1 MNRNMETPYTT
12 GLSRSLQ
19 LNQVRIEDP
28 YWSEYIR
35 LVREV
40 IVPYQ
45 WEALNDRVPGAEP
58 SYAVRNFK
66 IAAGEEHG
74 EFGGMVFQDS
84 DVAKWL
90 EAVGYLLAT
99 QSDPELERIADEV
112 VDVIAKAQQSDGY
125 LNTYFTLK
133 EPDRRWTN
141 LAECH
146 ELYCAGHMI
155 EAAVSYYNA
164 TGKRK
169 ILDVVCKFADYIDK
183 VFGSEPGKLHGY
195 DGHQEIEL
203 ALVKLYRAT
212 GNEKYLKLSRY
223 FLDQRGA
230 QPHYF
235 SEEFEKRNGAVH
247 FPKLDMAHDH
257 AYSQSHLP
265 VRQQETAEGHAVRV
279 VYMTTAM
286 ADVAAQTGDE
296 ELLQACRKLW
306 RNMVSK
312 RMYITGGIG
321 SMAHGESFSLDYD
334 LPGDTAYAETCASIG
349 LIFFARRMLEIEP
362 IGEYADVLERALY
375 NTVVSGMSR
384 DGKKFFYVNPLEVR
398 PEACGKN
405 RIYDH
410 VKPERQGWFGCACC
424 PPNIA
429 RLLASLGEYIYTVR
443 DRTVYAHLYIGG
455 QAKLELNGQTV
466 SLEQQSAYAWD
477 GMTRMTVKTDEPTRF
492 ALALRMPS
500 WAGGQAT
507 LLLNGQPYAFDH
519 ADLEAGYLKI
529 DRVWSNE
536 DTVEVVFDMRVR
548 RMKGHPYVRDTF
560 GKVALQRGPF
570 VYCMEEADNGRN
582 LHQIHLPR
590 ESPFSVRFIPDLL
603 GGVNVIETTV
613 HRAASDDWQD
623 HLYLEDS
630 RAVLKTE
637 SFIGRFIP
645 YFAWANRNVGEMAV
659 WIRECESESIPV

>member
-1 MNRNMETPYTT
+1 MSRNLEASNIT
-12 GLSRSLQ
+12 GKSRLLQ

-45 WEALNDRVPGAEP
+45 WEALNDRIPGVEP
-58 SYAVRNFK
+58 SSAVRNFK
-66 IAAGEEHG
+66 IAAGEENG
-74 EFGGMVFQDS
+74 EYWGMVFQDS

-99 QSDPELERIADEV
+99 QPDPELERIADEV
-112 VDVIAKAQQSDGY
+112 IDIIAKAQQQDGY

-169 ILDVVCKFADYIDK
+169 ILDVVCKFADYMDT
-183 VFGSEPGKLHGY
+183 VFGSEPGQLHGY

-212 GNEKYLKLSRY
+212 GNEKYLELSRY

-230 QPHYF
+230 QPHFYL
-235 SEEFEKRNGAVH
+235 EEFEKRNGAVH
-247 FPKLDMAHDH
+247 FPHLDMAHDH
-257 AYSQSHLP
+257 AYSQAHQP
-265 VRQQETAEGHAVRV
+265 IRQQEKAEGHAVRV

-286 ADVAAQTGDE
+286 ADVAALTGDT
-296 ELLQACRKLW
+296 ELLEACRKLW
-306 RNMVSK
+306 RNIVSK

-321 SMAHGESFSLDYD
+321 SMAQGEAFSLDYD

-362 IGEYADVLERALY
+362 NSEYADVLERALY

-384 DGKKFFYVNPLEVR
+384 DGKKFFYVNPLEVH
-398 PEACGKN
+398 PDACGKN
-405 RIYDH
+405 HIYDH

-424 PPNIA
+424 PPSIA

-443 DRTVYAHLYIGG
+443 DETIYTHLYIGG
-455 QAKLELNGQTV
+455 QANLELNGQKV
-466 SLEQQSAYAWD
+466 RLEQQSAYAWD
-477 GMTRMTVKTDEPTRF
+477 GITRMTVKTDAPLRF
-492 ALALRMPS
+492 ALAFRIPS
-500 WAGGQAT
+500 WSGGQAT
-507 LLLNGQPYAFDH
+507 LQLNGQTFTYDD
-519 ADLEAGYLKI
+519 ADLKAGYLII
-529 DRVWSNE
+529 DRVWSN
-536 DTVEVVFDMRVR
+536 DDAVELVFDMQVR
-548 RMKGHPYVRDTF
+548 RMKGHPHVRDTF
-560 GKVALQRGPF
+560 GKVALQHGPF

-582 LHQIHLPR
+582 LHQLYLAR
-590 ESPFSVRFIPDLL
+590 GNKFSVRFIPDLL
-603 GGVNVIETTV
+603 GGVKVIETTV
-613 HRAASDDWQD
+613 HRVASDEWQEN
-623 HLYLEDS
+623 LYLEDS
-630 RAVLKTE
+630 HAGLKTE

-659 WIRECESESIPV
+659 WVRDC

>member
-1 MNRNMETPYTT
+1 MQVRPEEQSNTNSYV
-12 GLSRSLQ
+12 LQ
-19 LNQVRIEDP
+19 LNKVRIEDP

-35 LVREV
+35 LVRDV

-45 WEALNDRVPGAEP
+45 WEALNDRIPEAEP

-66 IAAGEEHG
+66 IAAGEEQG

-99 QSDPELERIADEV
+99 GPDPELERVADGV
-112 VDVIAKAQQSDGY
+112 VDLIARAQQEDGY

-133 EPDRRWTN
+133 EPDRRWSN

-169 ILDVVCKFADYIDK
+169 ILDVVCKFADYIDT
-183 VFGSEPGKLHGY
+183 VFGTEPGKLQGY

-203 ALVKLYRAT
+203 ALVKLYRTT
-212 GNEKYLKLSRY
+212 GNDRYLKLSRY
-223 FLDQRGA
+223 FLDQRGS
-230 QPHYF
+230 QPHFYL
-235 SEEFEKRNGAVH
+235 EELEKRDGAVH
-247 FPKLDMAHDH
+247 FPQLDIAHDH
-257 AYSQSHLP
+257 AYSQSHRP
-265 VRQQETAEGHAVRV
+265 VRQQDKAEGHAVRV

-286 ADVAAQTGDE
+286 ADVAAQTGDA

-306 RNMVSK
+306 RNIVSK
-312 RMYITGGIG
+312 QMYITGGIG
-321 SMAHGESFSLDYD
+321 SMAHGEAFSFDYD

-362 IGEYADVLERALY
+362 IGEYADVMERALY

-384 DGKKFFYVNPLEVR
+384 DGKKFFYVNPLEVH
-398 PEACGKN
+398 PDACGKN
-405 RIYDH
+405 HIYDH

-455 QAKLELNGQTV
+455 QAVFELDGQAV
-466 SLEQQSAYAWD
+466 RIEQQSAYAWE
-477 GMTRMTVKTDEPTRF
+477 GKTRMVVHTDIPTRF
-492 ALALRMPS
+492 KLALRLPS
-500 WAGGQAT
+500 WCGGRET
-507 LLLNGQPYAFDH
+507 LLLNGQPYAYED
-519 ADLEAGYLKI
+519 ADLEAGYAGI
-529 DRVWSNE
+529 DRVWSDG
-536 DTVEVVFDMRVR
+536 DTLEIMFDMQVR
-548 RMKGHPYVRDTF
+548 RMKGHPHVRDAF
-560 GKVALQRGPF
+560 GKTALQYGPF
-570 VYCMEEADNGRN
+570 VYCMEEADNGPN
-582 LHQIHLPR
+582 LHQLCLP
-590 ESPFSVRFIPDLL
+590 SGGKFAVRFNPDLL

-613 HRAASDDWQD
+613 IRRASEEWQD
-623 HLYLEDS
+623 DLYRENSLAALNSEPLTGS
-630 RAVLKTE
+630 
-637 SFIGRFIP
+637 FIP
-645 YFAWANRNVGEMAV
+645 YFAWANRSVGEMAV
-659 WIRECESESIPV
+659 WIRDC